1 MKPKDIFALVVR
13 LIGLIFL
20 YQGLQAV
27 PAAVANV
34 CLLFPHF
41 IFRNLLPSLWL
52 VGWPLLV
59 AYWLVRGAPRLLRL
73 AYGDDSQSAQ
83 TSPEPARVPIGSR
96 ES

>member
-1 MKPKDIFALVVR
+1 MKPRDIFALSVR

-52 VGWPLLV
+52 VGWPLLI
-59 AYWLVRGAPRLLRL
+59 AYWFVRGAPRLLRL
-73 AYGDDSQSAQ
+73 AYGDESQPAQ
-83 TSPEPARVPIGSR
+83 TSPELTRVPMGSKQ
-96 ES
+96 S

>member
-1 MKPKDIFALVVR
+1 MKPRDIFGLSVR

-27 PAAVANV
+27 PASVANV

-52 VGWPLLV
+52 VGWPLLI
-59 AYWLVRGAPRLLRL
+59 AYWLLRGAPRLLRL
-73 AYGDDSQSAQ
+73 AYGEEPQSAES
-83 TSPEPARVPIGSR
+83 SPEPARVPMGSR
-96 ES
+96 QS